1 MGKMLGT
8 YKRILLLSMA
18 LSIGVC
24 AVIGYIAI
32 EHNPM
37 GQYCNPI
44 STVECEIV
52 WINILP
58 LLFIWFLV
66 VAVPAI
72 LILSCIKYIL
82 SRRAVA
88 NN

>member
-1 MGKMLGT
+1 MGKMLST
-8 YKRILLLSMA
+8 YKRILLFSMA
-18 LSIGVC
+18 LSTGVC
-24 AVIGYIAI
+24 VVIGYIAI
-32 EHNPM
+32 KHNPM

-44 STVECEIV
+44 SAVECEIV
-52 WINILP
+52 WSNILP

-66 VAVPAI
+66 VAVPTI
-72 LILSCIKYIL
+72 LILSCMKYIL

>member
-8 YKRILLLSMA
+8 YKRILLFSMA
-18 LSIGVC
+18 LSTGVC
-24 AVIGYIAI
+24 VVIGYIAI

-37 GQYCNPI
+37 GQYCNLI
-44 STVECEIV
+44 SAVECEIV
-52 WINILP
+52 WANILP

-66 VAVPAI
+66 VAVPTI
-72 LILSCIKYIL
+72 LILSCMKYIL